1 MPSSLHIDEPPL
13 RAADM
18 TGDIPDLW
26 YAGASGEDLDAL
38 KARTTP
44 MDITNPFV
52 TPHASC
58 ELACLATAISVEHR
72 YDELHLHFPADQE
85 ARQPPSL
92 LSPDSLF
99 LASDLPQLDVT
110 LSLTEDS
117 EMMQRDRALLD
128 LVLPQDAAPGSAAEI
143 VLTAEML
150 DDWQYS
156 AGGST
161 SALLPELSELA
172 WEESTDS
179 AFIWH

>member
-58 ELACLATAISVEHR
+58 ELAFLATAISVEHR

-92 LSPDSLF
+92 FSPDSLF

-128 LVLPQDAAPGSAAEI
+128 LVLPDATPGSAAEI